1 MKLIVGLGNPG
12 KEYKLTRHNMGF
24 MVVEQLAK
32 LNNLKFKFRNRF
44 KAYTAEG
51 LIEGE
56 RIYLAM
62 PQTFMNLSGHSVRSV
77 ANWLKIELSEMLV
90 VIDDI
95 AFPFGTTKIKARG
108 SDAGHN
114 GLRSA
119 IDCLGTSEFSR
130 IRIGILGRKIVRD
143 RSQYVLSRFTKTEQ
157 KALPGIVS
165 RATEVCE
172 CWIKQGINV
181 AMNRFN

>member
-12 KEYKLTRHNMGF
+12 KEYRLTRHNMGF

-32 LNNLKFKFRNRF
+32 LNNLKFKIRDRF

-56 RIYLAM
+56 RVYLAM

-77 ANWLKIELSEMLV
+77 ANWLKIELSDMLV

-95 AFPFGTTKIKARG
+95 AFPFGAIKIKAKG

-114 GLRSA
+114 GLRSV
-119 IDCLGTSEFSR
+119 IDCVGTEEFSR
-130 IRIGILGRKIVRD
+130 IRIGILGRKIARD
-143 RSQYVLSRFTKTEQ
+143 RSKYVLSRFTKTEQ
-157 KALPGIVS
+157 KALPSIVG
-165 RATEVCE
+165 RATEACG
-172 CWIKQGINV
+172 CWIEQGINA